1 MTQRHTKLKQDPYLW
16 DQSLLDQQR
25 LLFFEAV
32 NEESLKT
39 FQQQRNMLKFIFLQ
53 LLSIRPHKVKTLQ

>member
-1 MTQRHTKLKQDPYLW
+1 MTQGHTKLKQDPYLW

-39 FQQQRNMLKFIFLQ
+39 FQQQRNMSKFIFLQ
-53 LLSIRPHKVKTLQ
+53 LLGIRPHKVKTLQ